1 MKFLLSA
8 YIFSILLTVS
18 SLFTIYHFLPYF
30 IYIYVLCT
38 HIAIICNVHI
48 VVTVLAI
55 LIVITAYSHKGI
67 YHAFVMD
74 EIFNISYNTF
84 QSFFYHN
91 NTFLASP
98 LWVHKYTSLKTQFSQ
113 WKYFSSILIM
123 ESNMQSQRE
132 ESNLSS
138 ANLALSI
145 SVIILF
151 SLASIILYYSTII
164 VIQFYTT
171 YNAFIL
177 YVT

>member
-1 MKFLLSA
+1 MA
-8 YIFSILLTVS
+8 
-18 SLFTIYHFLPYF
+18 
-30 IYIYVLCT
+30 
-38 HIAIICNVHI
+38 
-48 VVTVLAI
+48 VLAT

-67 YHAFVMD
+67 YHTFVME

-84 QSFFYHN
+84 QSFFYHI

-98 LWVHKYTSLKTQFSQ
+98 LWVHKNTSLKTQFSQ

-132 ESNLSS
+132 EINLSS

-151 SLASIILYYSTII
+151 SLASIILYYTTII
-164 VIQFYTT
+164 FIQFYFT
-171 YNAFIL
+171 YNAFFL

>member
-1 MKFLLSA
+1 MA
-8 YIFSILLTVS
+8 
-18 SLFTIYHFLPYF
+18 
-30 IYIYVLCT
+30 
-38 HIAIICNVHI
+38 
-48 VVTVLAI
+48 VLAI
-55 LIVITAYSHKGI
+55 FIVITAYSHKRV

-98 LWVHKYTSLKTQFSQ
+98 LWVHKNTSLKTQFSQ

-132 ESNLSS
+132 ESSLSS

-151 SLASIILYYSTII
+151 SLASIIFLYYATII
-164 VIQFYTT
+164 VIQFYST
-171 YNAFIL
+171 YNALFL
-177 YVT
+177 YVTQGVWALYTACTVTV

>member
-1 MKFLLSA
+1 MA
-8 YIFSILLTVS
+8 
-18 SLFTIYHFLPYF
+18 
-30 IYIYVLCT
+30 
-38 HIAIICNVHI
+38 
-48 VVTVLAI
+48 VLAI
-55 LIVITAYSHKGI
+55 LIVITTYSHKGV

-84 QSFFYHN
+84 QSFFYHI

-98 LWVHKYTSLKTQFSQ
+98 LWVHKNTSLKTQFSQ

-138 ANLALSI
+138 ANLAISI

-151 SLASIILYYSTII
+151 SLASIILYY
-164 VIQFYTT
+164 TT
-171 YNAFIL
+171 KFINQLYFAYHAFIL
-177 YVT
+177 YVTQGILALCTV

>member
-1 MKFLLSA
+1 MA
-8 YIFSILLTVS
+8 
-18 SLFTIYHFLPYF
+18 
-30 IYIYVLCT
+30 
-38 HIAIICNVHI
+38 
-48 VVTVLAI
+48 VLAI

-67 YHAFVMD
+67 YHTFVMD

-84 QSFFYHN
+84 QSFFYHI

-98 LWVHKYTSLKTQFSQ
+98 LWVHKNTSLKTQFSQ

-123 ESNMQSQRE
+123 ESSMQSQRE

-151 SLASIILYYSTII
+151 SLASIILYYTTKVILHFYSTNDT
-164 VIQFYTT
+164 F
-171 YNAFIL
+171 FL